1 MPKKV
6 NFDWLFHPF
15 EFAFCGYSGHG
26 KTKMISRIIE
36 NLSRRY
42 TIGFVKHDVHG
53 FELDREGKDTYIARK
68 SGASAVLI
76 NDSSNYAE
84 IHSQPLEEISRKI
97 VLLDNDIVFIEGYK
111 NSNVPKFVF
120 LDPEDKILNEYR
132 TYRWENVLG
141 FIGTDDIPAGET
153 AGHSYYCRDNLESIQ
168 DRILKALSDKINKIP
183 LYGLVLAG
191 GKSTRM
197 QTEKSTLNYH
207 GVNQAQFCYNLLSK
221 TCQKVFISIREEQ
234 EDNPHFKKL
243 PQIHDR
249 FLDIGPL
256 GGILTAMLLHPNAAW
271 LVLGCD
277 MPFVDE
283 SIISA
288 LVRERNPMK
297 MATAFM
303 HLPNDVPEPLCTI
316 YEPKIRPILFQSLGL
331 GYTFPLKAL
340 TSSEIRRD
348 TLEDGYKI
356 GNMNTMKDFRQALQ
370 TIQNGEHK
378 QTQHSG

>member
-1 MPKKV
+1 MPKES
-6 NFDWLFHPF
+6 NNGWLFHPF

-36 NLSRRY
+36 NLSRKY

-53 FELDREGKDTYIARK
+53 FELDHEGKDTYIARK

-97 VLLDNDIVFIEGYK
+97 ALLDNDLVIIEGYK

-120 LDPEDKILNEYR
+120 LDPKDKILNEYR

-141 FIGTDDIPAGET
+141 FIGADTIHDREISDNSFY
-153 AGHSYYCRDNLESIQ
+153 HRDNIVAIQ
-168 DRILKALSDKINKIP
+168 NKILRTLADKTMQIP
-183 LYGLVLAG
+183 LYGLVLSG
-191 GKSTRM
+191 GKSIRM
-197 QTEKSTLNYH
+197 HAEKSALNYH
-207 GVNQAQFCYNLLSK
+207 GVNQAHFCYSILNK
-221 TCQKVFISIREEQ
+221 TCQKVFISNRKEQ
-234 EDNPHFKKL
+234 EDNPHFKDL
-243 PQIHDR
+243 PQIHDQ

-256 GGILTAMLLHPNAAW
+256 GGILTAMHLYPNAAW

-283 SIISA
+283 SVIRT
-288 LVRERNPMK
+288 LVRERDPMK
-297 MATAFM
+297 MATAFI
-303 HLPNDVPEPLCTI
+303 HTSNDVPEPLCTI

-340 TSSEIRRD
+340 TSTEIIRV
-348 TLEDGYKI
+348 TLEDGYKLS
-356 GNMNTMKDFRQALQ
+356 NMNTKEDFKRALQ
-370 TIQNGEHK
+370 SIQNGK
-378 QTQHSG
+378 LI

>member
-1 MPKKV
+1 MPKEA
-6 NFDWLFHPF
+6 NSDWLFHPF

-26 KTKMISRIIE
+26 KTKMISSIIE

-84 IHSQPLEEISRKI
+84 IHSQPLDEINRKI
-97 VLLDNDIVFIEGYK
+97 ALLDNDLVFIEGYK

-120 LDPEDKILNEYR
+120 IDPEAKMLNEYR

-141 FIGTDDIPAGET
+141 FIGTDNIPAEKA
-153 AGHSYYCRDNLESIQ
+153 AGNSYYHRNDLGSIQ
-168 DRILKALSDKINKIP
+168 GRILKALYDKINKIP
-183 LYGLVLAG
+183 FYGLVLAG

-197 QTEKSTLNYH
+197 QAEKSTLNYH
-207 GVNQAQFCYNLLSK
+207 GVNQAQFSYNLLSK

-234 EDNPHFKKL
+234 KDNPHFKEL

-249 FLDIGPL
+249 FLDLGPL
-256 GGILTAMLLHPNAAW
+256 GGIITAMLLHPNAAW

-283 SIISA
+283 SIIST
-288 LVRERNPMK
+288 LVQERNPLK

-340 TSSEIRRD
+340 INSEIKRI
-348 TLEDGYKI
+348 TPEAGYKLH
-356 GNMNTMKDFRQALQ
+356 NANTLQDYEKALY
-370 TIQNGEHK
+370 TIRNGGSEA
-378 QTQHSG
+378 QERS